1 MSSKRY
7 AVLFEGSD
15 GIQWE
20 TIIYAKNI
28 KRAMKQA
35 VFEYSQ
41 YREAGKVIVELADI
55 RTGEDELERLISQLD
70 DEGHVL
76 S

>member
-55 RTGEDELERLISQLD
+55 RTGEDELECLISQLD